1 MLAIL
6 QQVAPSPELVDACGA
21 SPSWACR
28 RIFDATG
35 NKGLAGAIDYIIGA
49 PLRIV
54 VIMVVALIVNRL
66 IRRTVRRFTDTIS
79 GAAGGAGRL
88 HALRDRAPSVLI
100 PPESSVRAASRA
112 QTIGSVL
119 RSLSTAVVY
128 SIAGITILGEL
139 GINLGPLV
147 AGAGIAGVAVGFGAQ
162 SLVKDFLSGVFM
174 LVEDQYG
181 VGDIIDVGEAKGTV
195 EAVGLRTTRLRDI
208 EGTVWY
214 IPNGQINR
222 IGNKSQEW
230 ARALLDV
237 SVGYETNLRQAEDVI
252 RDVAFS
258 MWHDPDWSSKLLE
271 EPEIWGVENLGT
283 AGVDIRLGIKTRPSE
298 QFKVM
303 RELRTRLK
311 ERFDQEGIQGT
322 SPQRSV
328 WVSEPNGSS
337 SSSSTSESAASSSA
351 PASSSLGEGDID
363 E

>member
-1 MLAIL
+1 MLATL
-6 QQVAPSPELVDACGA
+6 QQVAPSPELVDACG
-21 SPSWACR
+21 STPSWACR

-35 NKGLAGAIDYIIGA
+35 NKGLAGAIDYVIGA
-49 PLRIV
+49 PLRIL
-54 VIMVVALIVNRL
+54 VILVVAFVVNRL
-66 IRRTVRRFTDTIS
+66 IRRAIRRFTDTIS
-79 GAAGGAGRL
+79 GAAVSAGKL
-88 HALRDRAPSVLI
+88 HAIRDKAPGMLI
-100 PPESSVRAASRA
+100 PAEGSLRAAARA

-128 SIAGITILGEL
+128 SIAAVTVLGEL
-139 GINLGPLV
+139 GINLGPIV
-147 AGAGIAGVAVGFGAQ
+147 ASAGIAGVAIGFGAQ

-222 IGNKSQEW
+222 VGNKSQEW
-230 ARALLDV
+230 ARALLDITV
-237 SVGYETNLRQAEDVI
+237 AYETNVRQAEEI
-252 RDVAFS
+252 IKDVAYS
-258 MWHDPDWSSKLLE
+258 MWHDENWSSKLLE
-271 EPEIWGVENLGT
+271 EPEIWGVENLST
-283 AGVDIRLGIKTRPSE
+283 AGVDIRVGIKTRPSE

-311 ERFDQEGIQGT
+311 ERFDEEGIQT
-322 SPQRSV
+322 SSPQRSV
-328 WVSEPNGSS
+328 WLSDANGSTS
-337 SSSSTSESAASSSA
+337 SGPTSASGSSA
-351 PASSSLGEGDID
+351 LSSPSIGESDGD

>member
-1 MLAIL
+1 MLAMVL
-6 QQVAPSPELVDACGA
+6 QVVPSSDLVDACGS

-35 NKGLAGAIDYIIGA
+35 NKGLAGAIDYVVGA

-54 VIMVVALIVNRL
+54 VVIVVAMIVNRL
-66 IRRTVRRFTDTIS
+66 VHRAIRRFTDTIS
-79 GAAGGAGRL
+79 GAAVSAGRL

-100 PPESSVRAASRA
+100 PPDSSVRAASRA

-119 RSLSTAVVY
+119 RSLSTAIVY
-128 SIAGITILGEL
+128 TIASITVLGEL

-147 AGAGIAGVAVGFGAQ
+147 ASAGIAGIAVGFGAQ
-162 SLVKDFLSGVFM
+162 SLVKDFLSGMFM
-174 LVEDQYG
+174 LMEDQYG
-181 VGDIIDVGEAKGTV
+181 VGDIIDAGEAKGTV
-195 EAVGLRTTRLRDI
+195 EAVGLRTTRLRDV
-208 EGTVWY
+208 EGTVWH

-237 SVGYETNLRQAEDVI
+237 SVSYDTDLRQAEEI
-252 RDVAFS
+252 IKDVADS
-258 MWHDPDWSSKLLE
+258 MWHDPQWADRLLE
-271 EPEIWGVENLGT
+271 EPEIWGVENLG
-283 AGVDIRLGIKTRPSE
+283 ADGIDIRMGIKTRPAE

-311 ERFDQEGIQGT
+311 ERFDAEGIQAT
-322 SPQRSV
+322 SPQRSL
-328 WVSEPNGSS
+328 WVSAPDGSA
-337 SSSSTSESAASSSA
+337 T
-351 PASSSLGEGDID
+351 PASVSEGDVD